1 MAQQHIL
8 VARVQMHPHPPVQQ
22 VRKDA
27 VCRRHD
33 ELLRQRVENRVV
45 AVLPCLVRSVDGG
58 ADAGQ
63 VQVVDDVEV
72 AGRVVAVPVD
82 VVDAEAV
89 GNEVSRYISVER
101 SRDERTEAPE
111 FPSIAYHGFVAVK

>member
-1 MAQQHIL
+1 
-8 VARVQMHPHPPVQQ
+8 MHPHPTVQQ
-22 VRKDA
+22 VRKD
-27 VCRRHD
+27 VVRRRHD
-33 ELLRQRVENRVV
+33 ELLRQRVENRAV
-45 AVLPCLVRSVDGG
+45 AVLPRLVRGVDGG

-63 VQVVDDVEV
+63 VQVVDDVGV

-101 SRDERTEAPE
+101 SREERTEAPS
-111 FPSIAYHGFVAVK
+111 FRRLRTMVSSR